1 MHAHGALL
9 TGFGRMLATC
19 FAVAAH
25 RRPPLLPSLD
35 RALLARA
42 RALLARAAIL
52 LLSIVLPGCAWNAA
66 STPSASHGPA
76 FAVLVFTKTSG
87 FRHDSIPAGITAI
100 KSLGDQHNFRVDAGE
115 DGTVFSDENLARYQV
130 VIFLNTTGDVLDPGE
145 EAAFERFVRRGG
157 GFVGIHAA
165 TDTEY
170 EWPWYGG
177 LVGTYFDSHP
187 AIQPALLKVVDATH
201 VSTEHLP
208 AEWTRPDEWYNFRE
222 DPSPHVQV
230 LIRIDET
237 TYAGGRMGANHP
249 ISWYHAYDG
258 GRAWYTVMG
267 HTTESYQDPLFLS
280 HLLGGIRWAAS
291 ATPE

>member
-1 MHAHGALL
+1 
-9 TGFGRMLATC
+9 
-19 FAVAAH
+19 
-25 RRPPLLPSLD
+25 
-35 RALLARA
+35 
-42 RALLARAAIL
+42 

-201 VSTEHLP
+201 VSTKHLP
-208 AEWTRPDEWYNFRE
+208 AEWTRTDEWYNFRD
-222 DPSPHVQV
+222 DPSPRVQV

-237 TYAGGRMGANHP
+237 TYTGGRMGANHP
-249 ISWYHAYDG
+249 ISWSHAYDG
-258 GRAWYTVMG
+258 GRAWYTAMG